1 MIGFSIQGLIS
12 GRLQF
17 AGTRLIVY
25 GVTVSEFPIVYY
37 WLLYVNVL
45 LSTIGLWYT
54 WFPQY
59 VMCIKY

>member
-17 AGTRLIVY
+17 AGARLIVY

-45 LSTIGLWYT
+45 LLGLW
-54 WFPQY
+54 
-59 VMCIKY
+59 